1 MLFKKKNKK
10 EKVYDFKYEIYW
22 NNGGI
27 SKGNITNSIIA
38 PEVIFLEN
46 KFTYFSKG
54 KCTYFN
60 SNEIRQIEIFD
71 LIEKVD
77 DK

>member
-1 MLFKKKNKK
+1 MLFKNKNK
-10 EKVYDFKYEIYW
+10 KVYDFKYEIYW

-27 SKGNITNSIIA
+27 SKGKITNSMFP

-46 KFTYFSKG
+46 KFAYFSTG

-71 LIEKVD
+71 LIEKIE
-77 DK
+77 DKF

>member
-10 EKVYDFKYEIYW
+10 VYDFKYKIYW
-22 NNGGI
+22 TNGSITNGD
-27 SKGNITNSIIA
+27 ITNSILA

-46 KFTYFSKG
+46 NFTYFSKG
-54 KCTYFN
+54 TCTYFN

-71 LIEKVD
+71 LIEKAD

>member
-1 MLFKKKNKK
+1 MLFKKKNK
-10 EKVYDFKYEIYW
+10 KVYDFKYEIYW

-27 SKGNITNSIIA
+27 SKGEITNSML
-38 PEVIFLEN
+38 PPRVIFLEN
-46 KFTYFSKG
+46 NFTYFSKG

-71 LIEKVD
+71 LIEKVS

>member
-1 MLFKKKNKK
+1 MIFKRKNKSK
-10 EKVYDFKYEIYW
+10 AYDFKYKIYW
-22 NNGGI
+22 KNGSITNGD
-27 SKGNITNSIIA
+27 ITNSILA

-46 KFTYFSKG
+46 KFAYFSTG

-71 LIEKVD
+71 LVEKVSEQ
-77 DK
+77 

>member
-10 EKVYDFKYEIYW
+10 VKVYDFKYKIYW
-22 NNGGI
+22 NNGSISEGI
-27 SKGNITNSIIA
+27 ITNSIVA

-46 KFTYFSKG
+46 KFSYFSTG
-54 KCTYFN
+54 KCAYFN
-60 SNEIRQIEIFD
+60 SNEIKQIEIFD

-77 DK
+77 E

>member
-10 EKVYDFKYEIYW
+10 VYDFKYKIYW
-22 NNGGI
+22 KNGI
-27 SKGNITNSIIA
+27 ITNGDIANSRLA

-46 KFTYFSKG
+46 NFTYFSKG
-54 KCTYFN
+54 TCTYFN

-71 LIEKVD
+71 LVEKVSE
-77 DK
+77 

>member
-1 MLFKKKNKK
+1 MLFKKKNK
-10 EKVYDFKYEIYW
+10 KVYDFKYEIYW

-27 SKGNITNSIIA
+27 SKGEITNSMLP

-46 KFTYFSKG
+46 KFTYFSTV

-77 DK
+77 E

>member
-1 MLFKKKNKK
+1 MLFKKKNK
-10 EKVYDFKYEIYW
+10 KVYDFKYEIYW
-22 NNGGI
+22 NNGSI
-27 SKGNITNSIIA
+27 TKGDITNSIFA
-38 PEVIFLEN
+38 PEIIFLEN
-46 KFTYFSKG
+46 KFTYFSTG

-60 SNEIRQIEIFD
+60 SKEIKQIEIFD

>member
-10 EKVYDFKYEIYW
+10 VYDFKYKIYW
-22 NNGGI
+22 KNGSITNGD
-27 SKGNITNSIIA
+27 ITNSILA

-46 KFTYFSKG
+46 NFTYFSKG
-54 KCTYFN
+54 TCTYFN

-71 LIEKVD
+71 LIEKVS

>member
-10 EKVYDFKYEIYW
+10 EKVYDFKYKIYW
-22 NNGGI
+22 KNGSITEGD
-27 SKGNITNSIIA
+27 ITNSILA

-54 KCTYFN
+54 TCTYFN

-77 DK
+77 E

>member
-1 MLFKKKNKK
+1 MLFKKKNK
-10 EKVYDFKYEIYW
+10 KVYDFKYEIYW
-22 NNGGI
+22 NNGSI
-27 SKGNITNSIIA
+27 TKGDITNSILA
-38 PEVIFLEN
+38 PEIIFLEN

-54 KCTYFN
+54 TCTYFN
-60 SNEIRQIEIFD
+60 RNEIKQIEIFD

>member
-1 MLFKKKNKK
+1 MLFKKKNK
-10 EKVYDFKYEIYW
+10 KVYDFKYEIYW
-22 NNGGI
+22 NNGSI
-27 SKGNITNSIIA
+27 TKGDITNSILA
-38 PEVIFLEN
+38 PEIIFLEN
-46 KFTYFSKG
+46 KFTYFSTG

-60 SNEIRQIEIFD
+60 SNEIKQIEIFD

>member
-10 EKVYDFKYEIYW
+10 VYDFKYEIHW
-22 NNGGI
+22 NNGSI
-27 SKGNITNSIIA
+27 SKGEITNSMLP

-46 KFTYFSKG
+46 KFTYFSTG

-77 DK
+77 D

>member
-1 MLFKKKNKK
+1 MLFKNKNK
-10 EKVYDFKYEIYW
+10 KVYDFKYKIYW
-22 NNGGI
+22 RDKSI
-27 SKGNITNSIIA
+27 SEGNITNSMFP

-46 KFTYFSKG
+46 KFAYFLGG

-60 SNEIRQIEIFD
+60 SDDIKQIEIFD